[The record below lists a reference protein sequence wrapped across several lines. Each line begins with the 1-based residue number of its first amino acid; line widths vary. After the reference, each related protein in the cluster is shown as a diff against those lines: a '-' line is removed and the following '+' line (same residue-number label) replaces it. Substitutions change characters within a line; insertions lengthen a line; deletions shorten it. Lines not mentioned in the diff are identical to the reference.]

1 MKDISLREITLP
13 YQRRP
18 YVTTRHKISF
28 WGEESLVGRNNHVFE
43 MEPPGALSSEKD
55 DYPCIPP
62 LPGYRSEQ
70 RKKTQ
75 SNILVCLLIRLHCIG
90 EPESRCRQVP

>member
-1 MKDISLREITLP
+1 M
-13 YQRRP
+13 Y
-18 YVTTRHKISF
+18 
-28 WGEESLVGRNNHVFE
+28 VFE
-43 MEPPGALSSEKD
+43 MEPHGAFSSKKD

-75 SNILVCLLIRLHCIG
+75 SNILVCLLIRFG
-90 EPESRCRQVP
+90 EPESRCRQVPFLLDQSA